1 MDKIF
6 ISKIISGVKVDEN
19 VQVFVH
25 NIVDDAD
32 LLSLFVK
39 MPLLKADVFKDDLAQ
54 ILAITNNAVAYRT
67 GNAVYV
73 IPATVK
79 AVINN
84 NDGKLNVWF
93 DYPCEMKVED
103 LEEY

>member
-1 MDKIF
+1 MDKNF
-6 ISKIISGVKVDEN
+6 ISKIISGIKVDEN

-25 NIVDDAD
+25 NKVDHAD

-39 MPLLKADVFKDDLAQ
+39 MPLLKADVYNDDLAH
-54 ILAITNNAVAYRT
+54 ILATNNNAVAYRT
-67 GNAVYV
+67 GNAVYI

-79 AVINN
+79 AVVN
-84 NDGKLNVWF
+84 NDDGVFNVWF